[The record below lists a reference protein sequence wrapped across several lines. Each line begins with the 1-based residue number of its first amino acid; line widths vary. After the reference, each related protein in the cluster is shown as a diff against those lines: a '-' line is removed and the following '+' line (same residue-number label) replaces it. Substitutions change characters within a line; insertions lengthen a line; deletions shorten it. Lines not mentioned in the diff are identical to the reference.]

1 MNTMY
6 SLSSEEFKNY
16 AREYNLVPVYREVV
30 ADMETPVSA
39 YLKLGMGRRSFLLES
54 VEGGETLGRY
64 SFIGVDSFLNLL
76 AKNGRVEITGE
87 INREY
92 ENCADPLTVV
102 EELMSVYKAA
112 PVPDLPPFFGGA
124 VGYIGYEAVNYFERL
139 PKTAP
144 DDLALPD
151 IMLQFTDT
159 LVAFDHLRH
168 KVKIIVNARV
178 SSDVDAAYDEA
189 LSRIEEVIDQLR
201 KPASQYQLPDTDP
214 GDIDASAVAANV
226 SKEQFMSSVDRAREY
241 IFSGDILQVV
251 LSQRFSMPLSA
262 SPFNIYRVLRT
273 INPSPYLAYLN
284 FGDMALV
291 ASSPEPL
298 VRLTGNHAITRP
310 IAGTR
315 PRGANVEED
324 RLLEAELLADD
335 KERAEHV
342 MLVDLGR
349 NDLGRVCL
357 PGTVAIDKLMFVEK
371 YSHVMHIV
379 SQVSGDLRADMNS
392 FDLLRAA
399 FPAGTVSGAPKVR
412 AMEIIDELEANAR
425 GPYAGVFG
433 YFSFN
438 GNLDTG
444 ITIRTVVVKDKTAY
458 VQAGAGI
465 VADSDPEREYQET
478 VNKAMALLRAVG
490 QSAPLKSEAR

>member
-1 MNTMY
+1 MSAAY
-6 SLSSEEFKNY
+6 SLSREEFEAYTK
-16 AREYNLVPVYREVV
+16 EYNLVPVYREVV

-39 YLKLGMGRRSFLLES
+39 YLKLGTGPRSFLLES

-64 SFIGVDSFLNLL
+64 SFIGVDSFIDLR
-76 AKNGRVEITGE
+76 AKNGRVRITGE
-87 INREY
+87 LNREY
-92 ENCADPLTVV
+92 ENCEDPLIVV
-102 EELMSVYKAA
+102 EELMSMYKAA
-112 PVPDLPPFFGGA
+112 PVPELPPFFGGA
-124 VGYIGYEAVNYFERL
+124 VGYVGYDAVRYFEHL
-139 PKTAP
+139 PETAP

-168 KVKIIVNARV
+168 TVKIIVNARV
-178 SSDVDAAYDEA
+178 SSGGSSTYDQA
-189 LSRIEEVIDQLR
+189 LERIEAVIDKLR
-201 KPASQYQLPDTDP
+201 RPAPPYQLPDTDP
-214 GDIDASAVAANV
+214 GDIDASVVDANV
-226 SKEQFMSSVDRAREY
+226 SKAQFMESVSKAREY

-262 SPFNIYRVLRT
+262 SAFNIYRVLRT

-284 FGDMALV
+284 FGDLALV

-315 PRGANVEED
+315 PRGADTVED
-324 RLLEAELLADD
+324 GLLEAELLADD
-335 KERAEHV
+335 KERAEHI

-357 PGTVAIDKLMFVEK
+357 PGTVAVDKLMSVEK

-379 SQVSGDLRADMNS
+379 SQVSGELRPDMNS

-444 ITIRTVVVKDKTAY
+444 ITIRTIVVKGSTAY

-465 VADSDPEREYQET
+465 VADSDPEKEYQET
-478 VNKAMALLRAVG
+478 VNKAMALLKAVG
-490 QSAPLKSEAR
+490 HSATVKVEAK